1 MQSILTNPLKSKNF
15 YCELQTISAYFS
27 KSQTAIAVQQP
38 IRRLENPSF
47 ILLIA
52 TERCGKC
59 RK

>member
-15 YCELQTISAYFS
+15 YYELQTISDYFS
-27 KSQTAIAVQQP
+27 KSQTATAVQQP

-52 TERCGKC
+52 T
-59 RK
+59 